1 MLAQQPKSI
10 RLRYFDEIAGVEL
23 KAINERRAV
32 NKRPPLK
39 PLDPPPPRT
48 EPSRHRPSALV
59 QPESAKELIEGGDVR
74 LGGSNAPDLAR
85 IRPLP
90 RPCDATGLALSGGGI
105 RSAAFCLGALQ
116 ALNRH
121 RMIESVDYLSTV
133 SGGGYIG
140 ASMTAAMSTTEG
152 MFPFGDSE
160 KVQDTPAVGH
170 LRNYSNYLL
179 PRSQSNIKNMIDA
192 ILIILRG
199 LIANAAVVVTGLL
212 AFALLTRLLFA
223 TRNDLKQGSFA
234 VRLLYEG
241 VSLLGA
247 DPEHWPRAT
256 VFYLTFVM
264 AGALALSLFF
274 WALHKSLAEVQSA
287 DTGSLPLR
295 IARWVFIALMA
306 VVFLD
311 LLPLLIEGLASI
323 YEKLDSPFFNSS
335 LVVLATIGVVVS
347 LLASN
352 LGSFLNT
359 SRHSTSLSTLAA
371 RGITHVTLV
380 IAAIALPV
388 LLLAAYLYLSAW
400 SIGEMPTAL
409 NALNPLLYGVE
420 RWEVLLFLFSAGLL
434 VILAYKKI
442 ATSPSYFL
450 ICFASLAV
458 PIFLWKD
465 VILESEVADPVILW
479 KIYLAL
485 FVPLLAFCLALKPN
499 AYSLHQFYQDRLS
512 RAFIF
517 NPKPNKTGTL
527 DPLDKFKLSD
537 IKPSHTPYHIINA
550 ALNIQGSEE
559 ANKRGRDADFFVFT
573 RDFVGSNLTLYA
585 PTREPPPSE
594 EVPGKEAAKNFSLGS
609 AVTSGAYPCQA
620 EPADEIALEEIDKN
634 LNLGCAMA
642 VSGAAVSSNM
652 GAKTVRLLS
661 PTLALLNIRLGYWM
675 CNPRHLAAT
684 QGKRAILNRWH
695 DQILLKFFLLL
706 EMLNLLDE
714 KSRNM
719 LLTDGG
725 HIENLGI
732 YELLKRGCQLII
744 AIDAEADPSMSFASF
759 VKMER
764 YARIDLG
771 IRISLPWE
779 KIARTTKHVNND
791 LGQNS
796 TSDSSLLRRK
806 GPHCAVGRIFYDTG
820 AEGILVYVKSSL
832 SGDEK
837 DYILDYKKRYS
848 KFPHESTSDQFFTE
862 EQFEVYRALGFH
874 AVEGFFSGEHE
885 FSWSAAGAA
894 PWKTHEDAMAAVRAI
909 IPMASS
915 QREPEPAS
923 RNHDPPSINGRT
935 EASG

>member
-1 MLAQQPKSI
+1 VDAGQLAQECCAGAVGVHQAMDADELPAQQPKSI
-10 RLRYFDEIAGVEL
+10 RLRYFDEIAVVER
-23 KAINERRAV
+23 KAIDERRRAI

-39 PLDPPPPRT
+39 PRGPLPPTDPF
-48 EPSRHRPSALV
+48 RHRPSVPV
-59 QPESAKELIEGGDVR
+59 QPEAAKELIEGEDVR

-85 IRPLP
+85 SHPLP
-90 RPCDATGLALSGGGI
+90 RPCDAIGLALSGGGI

-116 ALNRH
+116 ALNCH
-121 RMIESVDYLSTV
+121 RMIESIDYLSTV

-140 ASMTAAMSTTEG
+140 ACMTAAMSTTEG
-152 MFPFGDSE
+152 KFPFGDSE
-160 KVQDTPAVGH
+160 KVHDTAAVGH

-179 PRSQSNIKNMIDA
+179 PRSQSSIKNMIEA

-199 LIANAAVVVTGLL
+199 LIANAAVVLTGLL

-223 TRNDLKQGSFA
+223 TRNDLTQGSFA
-234 VRLLYEG
+234 VRLLDKG
-241 VSLLGA
+241 GSLLGA
-247 DPEHWPRAT
+247 VSDDWPRAT

-264 AGALALSLFF
+264 AGVLALALFF
-274 WALHKSLAEVQSA
+274 WARHKSLAKVQTPDALSP
-287 DTGSLPLR
+287 LLR
-295 IARWVFIALMA
+295 IARWLFIALVV

-323 YEKLDSPFFNSS
+323 YEEQDRHFFNSS
-335 LVVLATIGVVVS
+335 LMVLATIGVVVS

-400 SIGEMPTAL
+400 SIEKMPAAL
-409 NALNPLLYGVE
+409 NALNPFLYGVE
-420 RWEVLLFLFSAGLL
+420 GWEVSVLL
-434 VILAYKKI
+434 VSAFLLLILDYKTM

-450 ICFASLAV
+450 ICLASLAV
-458 PIFLWKD
+458 PIYFWKD
-465 VILESEVADPVILW
+465 VILESEVAGPVNLW
-479 KIYLAL
+479 KIYLGL
-485 FVPLLAFCLALKPN
+485 FVPLLAFCFAFNPN

-517 NPKPNKTGTL
+517 NPTPNETGEL
-527 DPLDKFKLSD
+527 KALNDFKLSA
-537 IKPSHTPYHIINA
+537 IEPSRTPYHIINA

-559 ANKRGRDADFFVFT
+559 ANKRGRDADFFIFT
-573 RDFVGSNLTLYA
+573 RDFVGSDLTLFA

-594 EVPGKEAAKNFSLGS
+594 EVQEAAENFSLGCA
-609 AVTSGAYPCQA
+609 AVSKTYRRQP
-620 EPADEIALEEIDKN
+620 EPAGEIALEEIDKN

-652 GAKTVRLLS
+652 GANTVRLLS

-675 CNPRHLAAT
+675 CNPRYPAAAT
-684 QGKRAILNRWH
+684 RGRRAIWNRWY
-695 DQILLKFFLLL
+695 DQIFLKFYLLL

-714 KSRNM
+714 KSRNV

-732 YELLKRGCQLII
+732 YELLKRGCHLII

-779 KIARTTKHVNND
+779 KIARTNKHVNND
-791 LGQNS
+791 LAQNS
-796 TSDSSLLRRK
+796 TTDNRPLRRK
-806 GPHCAVGRIFYDTG
+806 GPHCVVGRIFYDTG
-820 AEGILVYVKSSL
+820 TEGILVYVKSSL

-885 FSWSAAGAA
+885 FAWSAAGDA
-894 PWKTHEDAMAAVRAI
+894 PWKSQQDAMAAVRAI
-909 IPMASS
+909 IPTVSS
-915 QREPEPAS
+915 
-923 RNHDPPSINGRT
+923 
-935 EASG
+935 